1 MATWESSGQ
10 WMFSCYCPEK
20 GKPNVSGFPEISPEE
35 LRLGYDTCS
44 AKEGTG
50 LYIHAVHQ
58 YVQQWRTRLQELKA
72 LNAWRTAS
80 MVRVKE
86 SYFGE
91 RKRSLHHY
99 LLLDWEDSKHQALG
113 SQALQPTAA
122 VLPACPC
129 KSQRLIWK
137 RSSCGELCCCLQSS
151 CPWGDV
157 LPQLSPFRWDWGFCS
172 SIRSLTSR
180 SWNGRWPWTSG
191 LPGPGS
197 PAAANPSSTAPL
209 AVAAP
214 KAATEPSHPGASSA
228 SAAPTAGASAHSA
241 ASAPLHP
248 HGIRAGSSAHRG
260 GNERPESWSS
270 SEPSSR

>member
-80 MVRVKE
+80 M
-86 SYFGE
+86 
-91 RKRSLHHY
+91 
-99 LLLDWEDSKHQALG
+99 
-113 SQALQPTAA
+113 ALQPTAA